1 MAQTESE
8 ILMAHFRKK
17 INEGGIYVLK
27 KNAGE
32 VIAVEKVAYLANA
45 EFVELNNVAT
55 INKAKQE
62 QARLEKEQVK
72 HKEVIDKIALI
83 NDDLVAKYEK
93 QMAINKQLVSI
104 LKTIYGT
111 QDSDLDVLLP
121 KLESE
126 VNE

>member
-8 ILMAHFRKK
+8 KLMANFRKK

-111 QDSDLDVLLP
+111 QDSDLDILLP

>member
-1 MAQTESE
+1 M
-8 ILMAHFRKK
+8 
-17 INEGGIYVLK
+17 
-27 KNAGE
+27 
-32 VIAVEKVAYLANA
+32 
-45 EFVELNNVAT
+45 AT

-111 QDSDLDVLLP
+111 QDSDLDILLP

>member
-8 ILMAHFRKK
+8 ILMANFRKK

>member
-8 ILMAHFRKK
+8 KLMANFRKK